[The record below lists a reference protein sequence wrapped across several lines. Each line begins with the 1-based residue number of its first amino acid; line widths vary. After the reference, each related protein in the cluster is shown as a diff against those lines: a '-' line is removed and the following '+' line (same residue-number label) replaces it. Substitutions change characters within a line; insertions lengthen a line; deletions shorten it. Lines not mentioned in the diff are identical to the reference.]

1 MITLLLALALPTAV
15 GPCDRPSPGALSACP
30 APGGQ
35 PFLRTPAVTLVPEC
49 QGRGDAGTGKAC
61 DTWTYDFDSAAHFP
75 VPRFDLCGQRLPA
88 EGLVIYEGMRL
99 RVNPKTGEYDV
110 SFTATTPNT
119 PATVRL
125 QLVFVQKTLDPND
138 PNSPREYKLTLPP
151 IRLEPAANA
160 RPDDPNAYTFHVNH
174 RGESRLFRT
183 DSKCAECPSPVIH
196 CKDWCISRLGTARF
210 GTVAA
215 TDGPR

>member
-15 GPCDRPSPGALSACP
+15 GPCDRPSPGSLSACP

-35 PFLRTPAVTLVPEC
+35 PFLRTPAVTRVPEC
-49 QGRGDAGTGKAC
+49 QGRGDAVSGKAC
-61 DTWTYDFDSAAHFP
+61 CMWAYDFDSAAHFP
-75 VPRFDLCGQRLPA
+75 LPRFDLCGQRLPA

-125 QLVFVQKTLDPND
+125 QLVFTPKVGVGTG
-138 PNSPREYKLTLPP
+138 EYKLTLPP
-151 IRLEPAANA
+151 IRLEPAADA
-160 RPDDPNAYTFHVNH
+160 RPGDPNAYTFHVNH

-183 DSKCAECPSPVIH
+183 DSWCAECPSPIID
-196 CKDWCISRLGTARF
+196 CKCWCISRVGTARF